1 MNDYL
6 EALQGE
12 HRLLLNALPSYYPSA
27 ERTGRAIR
35 QMMETGRANRI
46 IFAGM
51 GSSLYAAKSV
61 LAQLNQN
68 GFFSLAVNAYE
79 LITQMPGMVDQKT
92 ILVGISQS
100 GNTPEVITL
109 MKYAKTTAAMT
120 VAMFNQ
126 EESQLKGLAGE
137 ELMLGVGRETPIS
150 NKTYYAQVAQ
160 LQVLACAILGE
171 FFRDVTKEIHK
182 AVDWHQIYVENQQE
196 RTLPIIEFLAGTRL
210 LDLLG
215 DGAQGGAAQ
224 QAGLVLREMTK
235 FNVSSLSASDFSHG
249 WFDTAGCGHTAVYFC
264 DEITALD
271 QKMIEHCLSQGSKVL
286 LLCAGEYLMRHKH
299 LMKISLPQGKG
310 GLLPLYSVV
319 PFYFL
324 AGIGKE
330 KEEIGKDSWQSGEVK

>member
-1 MNDYL
+1 MNEYL
-6 EALQGE
+6 KALQDE
-12 HRLLLNALPSYYPSA
+12 HKCLLNALPSYYPSA
-27 ERTGRAIR
+27 EQAGRAIR
-35 QMMETGRANRI
+35 QMMETGKANRI

-51 GSSLYAAKSV
+51 GSSLYAARSV
-61 LAQLNQN
+61 LARLNQN
-68 GFFSLAVNAYE
+68 GFFSLAANACE

-100 GNTPEVITL
+100 GNTPELIAL
-109 MKYAKTTAAMT
+109 MEHAKRTAAMT

-126 EESQLKGLAGE
+126 EESKLKGLAGE
-137 ELMLGVGRETPIS
+137 ELRLGVGRETPIS

-160 LQVLACAILGE
+160 LQVLACAVLGE
-171 FFRDVTKEIHK
+171 GFGEVTKEIHK
-182 AVDWHQIYVENQQE
+182 AADWHQTYVENQQE
-196 RTLPIIEFLAGTRL
+196 KTLPVIEFLAGTRL

-224 QAGLVLREMTK
+224 QAGLVLREMTE

-249 WFDTAGCGHTAVYFC
+249 WFDTAGRGHTAVYFS
-264 DEITALD
+264 DEITSLD

-286 LLCAGEYLMRHKH
+286 LLCAGEYLMQHKH

-310 GLLPLYSVV
+310 GLLPLYSIV

-324 AGIGKE
+324 AGIIKE
-330 KEEIGKDSWQSGEVK
+330 IKTQKTDA